1 MKKIITL
8 VLAAIMCIGLLA
20 ACGSSNTPATT
31 TAAGGNGG
39 EGTTAAP
46 VDNTGETYNF
56 TVVNHDSATCMGEKW
71 LETVLGYIEEESNGQ
86 IHFDYQ
92 PGGSLFGASETID
105 AVKDGSADICWM
117 TTGTYGG
124 RFPYSEFINLVGNG
138 INSAQM
144 GSAVLNT
151 MYKEIPEVAKEYE
164 GWHVLALHGTSLS
177 PISTANKKIET
188 VNDLKGLRLR
198 VAGAIPTIYVNA
210 IGATAVALPTSEVYD
225 NLSKNALDGMCNDWH
240 NIDCFRLYEPIKYCM
255 DVSLNMT
262 ASGVFMNQGRYD
274 ALPDDLKALFDK
286 YFNSYYASD
295 MAGYWWDS
303 CRYWVGDEM
312 KDNNVEIYAPSAEVE
327 EHLFSDEV
335 MEKTKQGYIDFLV
348 EKAKISADDAQAFYD
363 KCAEIVDRFSE
374 DYAHVW
380 DSEFN
385 YADWDKSAEGYQAIY

>member
-1 MKKIITL
+1 MKKIIAIL
-8 VLAAIMCIGLLA
+8 LSAIMCVGLLA
-20 ACGSSNTPATT
+20 GCGGSSSGGATQ
-31 TAAGGNGG
+31 AAGGETQAAGG
-39 EGTTAAP
+39 S
-46 VDNTGETYNF
+46 GETYNF
-56 TVVNHDSATCMGEKW
+56 VVVNHDSANCMGEKW
-71 LETVLGYIEEESNGQ
+71 LETLFGYIAEESNGR
-86 IHFDYQ
+86 ITFTFQ
-92 PGGSLFGASETID
+92 PGGSLFGATETID

-124 RFPYSEFINLVGNG
+124 RFPLSEFINLVGNG

-177 PISTANKKIET
+177 PISTASKKIET
-188 VNDLKGLRLR
+188 VSDLTGLRLR
-198 VAGAIPTIYVNA
+198 VAGSIPTLYVNA

-240 NIDCFRLYEPIKYCM
+240 NIDCFKLYEPIKYCM

-262 ASGVFMNQGRYD
+262 ASGVFMNQAKYD

-286 YFNSYYASD
+286 YFNNCYAAD

-312 KDNNVEIYAPSAEVE
+312 KENGVEIYEPSPEVE
-327 EHLFSDEV
+327 AHLFSDEV
-335 MEKTKQGYIDFLV
+335 LKETHDGYIEFLNS
-348 EKAKISADDAQAFYD
+348 KGYDGQAMYD
-363 KCAEIVDRFSE
+363 KFMEIVDRFSA
-374 DYAHVW
+374 DYEHVW

-385 YADWDKSAEGYQAIY
+385 YEDWTATADGYQAKY

>member
-1 MKKIITL
+1 MKKIIAL
-8 VLAAIMCIGLLA
+8 VLSAIMCIGILA
-20 ACGSSNTPATT
+20 GCGGSSNNAGTK
-31 TAAGGNGG
+31 AADD
-39 EGTTAAP
+39 GTQAP
-46 VDNTGETYNF
+46 VENTGETYTF

-71 LETVLGYIEEESNGQ
+71 LETVLGYIKEESNGQ
-86 IHFDYQ
+86 IDFNFQ

-124 RFPYSEFINLVGNG
+124 RFPLSEFINLVGNG

-151 MYKEIPEVAKEYE
+151 MYKEIPEVAAEYD
-164 GWHVLALHGTSLS
+164 GWHILALHGTSLS

-198 VAGAIPTIYVNA
+198 VAGSIPTIYVNA
-210 IGATAVALPTSEVYD
+210 IGATAVALPTSQVYD
-225 NLSKNALDGMCNDWH
+225 DLSKNALDGMCNDWH

-262 ASGVFMNQGRYD
+262 ASGVFMNQARYD
-274 ALPDDLKALFDK
+274 SLPDDLKALFDK
-286 YFNSYYASD
+286 YFNNYYASD

-312 KDNNVEIYAPSAEVE
+312 KENGVEIYEPSAEVE
-327 EHLFSDEV
+327 DWLFSEDILKE
-335 MEKTKQGYIDFLV
+335 THDGYISFLV
-348 EKAKISADDAQAFYD
+348 EKTSFDETQAKEFYD
-363 KCAEIVDRFSE
+363 KCMDIVDRFAD

-385 YADWDKSAEGYQAIY
+385 YEDWDASADGYQAIY